1 MTPTVQDL
9 WSHISNKIA
18 NKVVDPYKDLLAT
31 IIPIDEN
38 GKFCAHIT
46 ADDKPE
52 YNGDSYDMIR
62 ALCFTTEL
70 LPTRSFGYMCP
81 ALARDPE
88 SGEVLMTII
97 SFALVV
103 EHGNVVFGYW
113 NLDTN
118 EVEYM
123 DDEQSKE
130 YAGELPI
137 ALSALSLK
145 WELDNGGLGA
155 VGDAMRDALRA
166 AERARDALKK
176 VVEMEKND

>member
-18 NKVVDPYKDLLAT
+18 NKVGNPYEDLLAT
-31 IIPIDEN
+31 IIPIDED
-38 GKFCAHIT
+38 GKFCAHIS
-46 ADDKPE
+46 AHDKPE

-70 LPTRSFGYMCP
+70 LPTKSFGYMCP
-81 ALARDPE
+81 AIARDPE
-88 SGEVLMTII
+88 TGEVAKTII
-97 SFALVV
+97 SFALVI

-113 NLDTN
+113 DLDTN

-123 DDEQSKE
+123 DKE
-130 YAGELPI
+130 EDQGYKGELPI

-145 WELDNGGLGA
+145 WELDRGGLGE
-155 VGDAMRDALRA
+155 VGDAMRDALKA
-166 AERARDALKK
+166 AEKAREAIHK
-176 VVEMEKND
+176 VIKMEETN